1 MAGLA
6 ATFAWLAYLEGM
18 FRSLVFCTLLLGCT
32 TVLLAQPAE
41 DQRFAAFAYGGLNLA
56 QIDGDYYFGYN
67 KVGLRFG
74 IGSNVIITPKSY
86 ISVGLGYNQGG
97 AKASRSERYDR
108 SLATINLR
116 VNAAEV
122 PVLFHYRLGKKE
134 EYTVR
139 ANHQLYRS
147 GEIQTGLAVSRVTGT
162 SFRRTGLASQLSRKE
177 NFVAVEDEFAS
188 TDLYWIVGFAVPLN
202 MNISAYAQHGKSILG
217 IYRPGEV
224 TLDEVLP
231 LYPYYFNF
239 GLRYTLY

>member
-1 MAGLA
+1 MGGTKASLQ
-6 ATFAWLAYLEGM
+6 YLKRM
-18 FRSLVFCTLLLGCT
+18 FRLLLTCALVISCT
-32 TVLLAQPAE
+32 AAVVAQPAP
-41 DQRFAAFAYGGLNLA
+41 DQRFSAFAYGGLNLA

-74 IGSNVIITPKSY
+74 IGSNIILTPKSY
-86 ISVGLGYNQGG
+86 LSVGLGYNQGG

-134 EYTVR
+134 EYTKK
-139 ANHQLYRS
+139 ADFNLYRS
-147 GEIQTGLAVSRVTGT
+147 GEVQTGLAISRTTGT
-162 SFRRTGLASQLSRKE
+162 RFSRTGLVTQLSRKE
-177 NFVAVEDEFAS
+177 NFVAVEDEFAA
-188 TDLYWIVGFAVPLN
+188 TDLYWIVGFAVPLT
-202 MNISAYAQHGKSILG
+202 MNISVYGQHGKSILG

-231 LYPYYFNF
+231 LYPYYLNF